1 MSIGEKIK
9 TLRKQNGLTQVNLAE
24 KANISRSYLA
34 DIERDRYNASVDVL
48 KLIAAALNVPLSMIF
63 MEDSQMDN
71 LSTPEL
77 NKKDKRDISKAL
89 NETLEQLQHD
99 QEGLM
104 FDGEPLDDE
113 TKELLRISL
122 ENSMRLAKQIAK
134 NKFTPKKYRK

>member
-9 TLRKQNGLTQVNLAE
+9 ASRKERGLTQVDLAN

-34 DIERDRYNASVDVL
+34 DIERNRYNPSIDVVRS
-48 KLIAAALNVPLSMIF
+48 IALALDTPLSFFFTEEETI
-63 MEDSQMDN
+63 SGLN
-71 LSTPEL
+71 IEL
-77 NKKDKRDISKAL
+77 NNRDKKDISKAL
-89 NETLEQLQHD
+89 TETLEQLQED

-104 FDGEPLDDE
+104 FDGEPIDEE

-134 NKFTPKKYRK
+134 SKFTPKKYKK